1 MSTFVPPLP
10 EDLVKATVQEMQNDI
25 DEMDGTITQLTH
37 MLAAAQARLHGLLC
51 SKSILDD
58 WLDENSDSPTEQPEQ
73 LELPFPE
80 PDNIVPFNHGS
91 N

>member
-1 MSTFVPPLP
+1 MGAFIPPP
-10 EDLVKATVQEMQNDI
+10 PADLVKATVQEMQNDI
-25 DEMDGTITQLTH
+25 DEMDGTIAQLTH

-80 PDNIVPFNHGS
+80 LDNVVRFEHGS